1 MKNEYWWTWVDSRS
15 SKKGAG
21 TASSP
26 GFTKRP
32 PNDGDEAVPAPILKA
47 PCWWALGIG
56 LLRRVHLWTG
66 RQYRWAMLR
75 HALQE
80 IGRQLAVER
89 KARERTT
96 DPNASPKS

>member
-1 MKNEYWWTWVDSRS
+1 MASNMKNEYWWTWVDSRS
-15 SKKGAG
+15 S
-21 TASSP
+21 
-26 GFTKRP
+26 
-32 PNDGDEAVPAPILKA
+32 
-47 PCWWALGIG
+47 IG